1 MAKNFQELYCLWPK
15 PIEFITF
22 SALDTVFAVLFK
34 STVAPHHQLEPHLE
48 TLKSLLNIIF
58 FNDLLAVLCCSWCC
72 DNETGMKPNRQITE
86 RCRREQ
92 RCAIQN
98 YLIACHYIPARNRV
112 LITVSAQNKNYLSPT
127 IDMVL
132 NSQNGRYHKLG
143 MTLMSIFCFAIVNR
157 HLDPHS
163 SEMKKS
169 SFDKKEQL
177 LLVLNFFHEDAKK
190 KHLVLSAIFF
200 LIRPQTRC
208 VKTKRYEI

>member
-1 MAKNFQELYCLWPK
+1 MAMNFQELYCLWPK

-98 YLIACHYIPARNRV
+98 YFIACHYIPARNRV

-157 HLDPHS
+157 HLDPRS
-163 SEMKKS
+163 SELKKS

-177 LLVLNFFHEDAKK
+177 LLVLNFFHEDAK
-190 KHLVLSAIFF
+190 
-200 LIRPQTRC
+200 
-208 VKTKRYEI
+208 